1 MSNYSPI
8 TDFSVKDALS
18 TGDPDKL
25 IVGADFDAEFDAIK
39 VAVDT
44 KYDPTDLASQAQAE
58 AGTDN
63 TVLMTPLRTEQAAA
77 LWGGEN
83 AGVVADLQALT
94 DPGADRLMFWDDSVN
109 STVWLTAGTGLD
121 ITGTTMS
128 LDDSTVDHDALTN
141 FVANEHI
148 NHASVTFTA
157 GNGISGGGTLAAN
170 RTFTFA
176 PSELSVLTGPS
187 VAYVNDSIVVDD
199 NGTPKRIPFA
209 DACPKLTAF
218 ASAKTLAD
226 GDQNQ
231 SFVLTGATGRTVTID
246 STFNTA
252 SQIGTVITFMNA
264 DAGEITVAGSGIT
277 LTSKG
282 SNVLV
287 SDQGGA
293 ATVIKIAASEWLLFG
308 DLA

>member
-1 MSNYSPI
+1 MDSGS
-8 TDFSVKDALS
+8 A
-18 TGDPDKL
+18 
-25 IVGADFDAEFDAIK
+25 GA
-39 VAVDT
+39 
-44 KYDPTDLASQAQAE
+44 
-58 AGTDN
+58 
-63 TVLMTPLRTEQAAA
+63 
-77 LWGGEN
+77 
-83 AGVVADLQALT
+83 VADIRALA
-94 DPGADRLMFWDDSVN
+94 DPGSDKILFWDDSSNAVE
-109 STVWLTAGTGLD
+109 WLIAGTGLD
-121 ITGTTMS
+121 ITGNTMS

-148 NHASVTFTA
+148 NHASITFTA
-157 GNGISGGGTLAAN
+157 GSGISGGGTLASN
-170 RTFTFA
+170 RTFTFE

-187 VAYVNDSIVVDD
+187 VSYVNDSIVVDD
-199 NGTPKRIPFA
+199 NGTGKRIPFA

-231 SFVLTGATGRTVTID
+231 SFVLTGATDRIVTIN

-282 SNVLV
+282 STVIV
-287 SDQGGA
+287 SGQGGA
-293 ATVIKIAASEWLLFG
+293 ATVIKIASSEWLLFG